1 MTDLVYTK
9 FNLLSVD
16 AYRDETWQWNAW
28 YTLEEDIFISEPELT
43 PRKVLAML
51 RKWGYLT
58 DASKGRLSVE
68 DDGYNIVIQ
77 NKDTFEPIMALEYG
91 SNWEFIE

>member
-1 MTDLVYTK
+1 
-9 FNLLSVD
+9 
-16 AYRDETWQWNAW
+16 
-28 YTLEEDIFISEPELT
+28 
-43 PRKVLAML
+43 LAML

-58 DASKGRLSVE
+58 DASKGRLSIE

-91 SNWEFIE
+91 SNWEFNGL